1 MTSFLGEND
10 VIRQNYV
17 MLPKKNFDQN
27 APNMLF
33 VEYVEIGGPP
43 KSRFFGIFDFL
54 PEGVNPPPRCQRT
67 VKHIAATYPNL

>member
-10 VIRQNYV
+10 VIRQNDV
-17 MLPKKNFDQN
+17 MLPKIFFHQN

-43 KSRFFGIFDFL
+43 KSLFFGIFDFL
-54 PEGVNPPPRCQRT
+54 PGGVKKPPPVASGPLIQ
-67 VKHIAATYPNL
+67 